1 MCMPR
6 HNFIMLFFCSRR
18 FQTCE
23 KHSLSMGRHLS
34 TKRGATRVS
43 TMWWRFK
50 FNGIELI
57 KNSAVNCCNLQ
68 LWITNIVILKPSRE
82 EHVTFYRISNV
93 PQCPFLFLFFSIVG
107 SILVA
112 DRILLTDSWIFAS
125 IGQQKQQ
132 INVVMNTRARHVQ
145 TNLQHCL
152 VGEPLMCLGSQKCGC
167 CLTNRLQP
175 IEVMTFDHVIM
186 SSRHFRRHFLF
197 QPLDSQLHGVAH
209 GHHGW
214 FGNYGVKKEI
224 LHFHFC
230 NGTVTTPVH
239 KFNRWTVQDWVPTP
253 KHVLITKNIKK
264 WNWSM
269 NRWFPFLT

>member
-1 MCMPR
+1 
-6 HNFIMLFFCSRR
+6 MLQSAALDYQYCNPETKSR
-18 FQTCE
+18 
-23 KHSLSMGRHLS
+23 G
-34 TKRGATRVS
+34 TRD
-43 TMWWRFK
+43 
-50 FNGIELI
+50 
-57 KNSAVNCCNLQ
+57 
-68 LWITNIVILKPSRE
+68 
-82 EHVTFYRISNV
+82 
-93 PQCPFLFLFFSIVG
+93 SIVG

-167 CLTNRLQP
+167 CLTNRLHP

-224 LHFHFC
+224 LHCHFC
-230 NGTVTTPVH
+230 NGTVTKPVH

-253 KHVLITKNIKK
+253 KHVLITKNEIDLWTDDFHFSLSVLIQIKLTK
-264 WNWSM
+264 TNSLHADLQFLEIQT
-269 NRWFPFLT
+269 NLPFLK